1 MLFFSKLF
9 YNPCTYG
16 QIFIFLVVVSRLSL
30 TVGIFGLQNS
40 KNPIHQMIYEYM
52 EKRRE
57 HVLVKTYQEAVQ
69 RVMDSNYAFI
79 GESISQDL
87 AAARH
92 CNLIRAPE
100 VIGARGFGI
109 ATTQGESL
117 CPSSVPLLPGM
128 AGGCRSRARANT
140 AVEGDQTE
148 NAAGLLFCG
157 ELALALTGSHF
168 EL

>member
-9 YNPCTYG
+9 YKPCTYR
-16 QIFIFLVVVSRLSL
+16 QIFIFFLIFSRLSL

-117 CPSSVPLLPGM
+117 CPSSVPSSLGWQ
-128 AGGCRSRARANT
+128 G
-140 AVEGDQTE
+140 
-148 NAAGLLFCG
+148 AAGAGPEPTLLSRVTRLKTLQGCCSVG
-157 ELALALTGSHF
+157 N
-168 EL
+168 

>member
-1 MLFFSKLF
+1 
-9 YNPCTYG
+9 
-16 QIFIFLVVVSRLSL
+16 
-30 TVGIFGLQNS
+30 
-40 KNPIHQMIYEYM
+40 MIYEYM

-109 ATTQGESL
+109 ATTQGESCPL
-117 CPSSVPLLPGM
+117 CCPAPPWDSHGPEPALLSG
-128 AGGCRSRARANT
+128 
-140 AVEGDQTE
+140 
-148 NAAGLLFCG
+148 
-157 ELALALTGSHF
+157 
-168 EL
+168 

>member
-1 MLFFSKLF
+1 MIDLRF
-9 YNPCTYG
+9 
-16 QIFIFLVVVSRLSL
+16 SL
-30 TVGIFGLQNS
+30 TLGFFGLQNS

-52 EKRRE
+52 DKRRD

-109 ATTQGESL
+109 ATAQGQSL
-117 CPSSVPLLPGM
+117 RTAPVPLLCLDFTGLN
-128 AGGCRSRARANT
+128 SQVDRAKSPT
-140 AVEGDQTE
+140 QLSPETCTCFLQ
-148 NAAGLLFCG
+148 
-157 ELALALTGSHF
+157 SH
-168 EL
+168 

>member
-1 MLFFSKLF
+1 MHIYPEVLHICFTLQSNTCF
-9 YNPCTYG
+9 
-16 QIFIFLVVVSRLSL
+16 
-30 TVGIFGLQNS
+30 FGLQNS

-52 EKRRE
+52 DKRRD

-109 ATTQGESL
+109 ATAQG
-117 CPSSVPLLPGM
+117 
-128 AGGCRSRARANT
+128 
-140 AVEGDQTE
+140 
-148 NAAGLLFCG
+148 
-157 ELALALTGSHF
+157 
-168 EL
+168 

>member
-1 MLFFSKLF
+1 MLHFDSW
-9 YNPCTYG
+9 
-16 QIFIFLVVVSRLSL
+16 LS
-30 TVGIFGLQNS
+30 GLQNS

-52 EKRRE
+52 DKRRD

-69 RVMDSNYAFI
+69 RVMESNYAFI

-117 CPSSVPLLPGM
+117 RASVPLLHLDFMGT
-128 AGGCRSRARANT
+128 R
-140 AVEGDQTE
+140 
-148 NAAGLLFCG
+148 
-157 ELALALTGSHF
+157 
-168 EL
+168 

>member
-1 MLFFSKLF
+1 
-9 YNPCTYG
+9 
-16 QIFIFLVVVSRLSL
+16 
-30 TVGIFGLQNS
+30 
-40 KNPIHQMIYEYM
+40 MIYEYM
-52 EKRRE
+52 DKRRD

-109 ATTQGESL
+109 ATAQGQSL
-117 CPSSVPLLPGM
+117 QARLSHFS
-128 AGGCRSRARANT
+128 AWISRA
-140 AVEGDQTE
+140 EF
-148 NAAGLLFCG
+148 AG
-157 ELALALTGSHF
+157 
-168 EL
+168 

>member
-1 MLFFSKLF
+1 MD
-9 YNPCTYG
+9 C
-16 QIFIFLVVVSRLSL
+16 
-30 TVGIFGLQNS
+30 FGLQNS

-52 EKRRE
+52 DKRRD

-109 ATTQGESL
+109 ATAQGQSL
-117 CPSSVPLLPGM
+117 QPCLSRFSAWISRSEF
-128 AGGCRSRARANT
+128 AG
-140 AVEGDQTE
+140 
-148 NAAGLLFCG
+148 
-157 ELALALTGSHF
+157 
-168 EL
+168 

>member
-1 MLFFSKLF
+1 MSW
-9 YNPCTYG
+9 
-16 QIFIFLVVVSRLSL
+16 
-30 TVGIFGLQNS
+30 IFGLQNS

-109 ATTQGESL
+109 ATSQGEP
-117 CPSSVPLLPGM
+117 PSPVLPTPSWEEQQEQGQQRPEPTLLSG
-128 AGGCRSRARANT
+128 
-140 AVEGDQTE
+140 
-148 NAAGLLFCG
+148 
-157 ELALALTGSHF
+157 
-168 EL
+168 

>member
-1 MLFFSKLF
+1 MLELDSWIFFG
-9 YNPCTYG
+9 P
-16 QIFIFLVVVSRLSL
+16 
-30 TVGIFGLQNS
+30 QNS

-109 ATTQGESL
+109 ATAQGQSPSPSAAPCSL
-117 CPSSVPLLPGM
+117 GGQGQPVLLV
-128 AGGCRSRARANT
+128 RVTKRARQGHCSVGNQCWHSLGT
-140 AVEGDQTE
+140 KTHKYSVSLGVLDPR
-148 NAAGLLFCG
+148 NADPLVQ
-157 ELALALTGSHF
+157 
-168 EL
+168 

>member
-1 MLFFSKLF
+1 M
-9 YNPCTYG
+9 
-16 QIFIFLVVVSRLSL
+16 FLVAVSQLSL
-30 TVGIFGLQNS
+30 TLGFFGLQNS

-109 ATTQGESL
+109 ATAQGEAL
-117 CPSSVPLLPGM
+117 YPPCRVPVPRCCPFFPGR
-128 AGGCRSRARANT
+128 AGT
-140 AVEGDQTE
+140 AKGQSQLHGDQAE
-148 NAAGLLFCG
+148 NAPWQGHCSLG
-157 ELALALTGSHF
+157 K
-168 EL
+168 

>member
-1 MLFFSKLF
+1 MLFSSKLF
-9 YNPCTYG
+9 YNPCTYRR
-16 QIFIFLVVVSRLSL
+16 IFIFFFDGCLTLEFVSW
-30 TVGIFGLQNS
+30 IFGLQNS

-109 ATTQGESL
+109 ATSQGEP
-117 CPSSVPLLPGM
+117 PSPVLPTPSWEEQQEQGQQRPEPTLLSG
-128 AGGCRSRARANT
+128 
-140 AVEGDQTE
+140 
-148 NAAGLLFCG
+148 
-157 ELALALTGSHF
+157 
-168 EL
+168 

>member
-1 MLFFSKLF
+1 MTLGFDIEFDTWIS
-9 YNPCTYG
+9 
-16 QIFIFLVVVSRLSL
+16 
-30 TVGIFGLQNS
+30 GLQNS

-117 CPSSVPLLPGM
+117 SPLLPGIPT
-128 AGGCRSRARANT
+128 GQSQHCCQ
-140 AVEGDQTE
+140 GDQTE
-148 NAAGLLFCG
+148 STVWRGHCSVG
-157 ELALALTGSHF
+157 SYTGSHF
-168 EL
+168 GL